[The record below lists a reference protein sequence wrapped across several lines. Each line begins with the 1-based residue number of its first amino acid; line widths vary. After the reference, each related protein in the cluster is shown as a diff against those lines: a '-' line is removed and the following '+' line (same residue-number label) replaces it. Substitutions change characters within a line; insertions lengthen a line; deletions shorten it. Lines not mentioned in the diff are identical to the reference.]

1 MKMPKMLK
9 IERQVYAS
17 ASASSMYKV
26 RQHQHA
32 KDRWGRLQ
40 TCVIKLSKIIQSR
53 KINKKGT
60 TSQ

>member
-1 MKMPKMLK
+1 MTKRLK

-17 ASASSMYKV
+17 ASAPSMYKV

-32 KDRWGRLQ
+32 KDIWGGLR
-40 TCVIKLSKIIQSR
+40 TCVIKLRKIIQPG
-53 KINKKGT
+53 KINKRGT